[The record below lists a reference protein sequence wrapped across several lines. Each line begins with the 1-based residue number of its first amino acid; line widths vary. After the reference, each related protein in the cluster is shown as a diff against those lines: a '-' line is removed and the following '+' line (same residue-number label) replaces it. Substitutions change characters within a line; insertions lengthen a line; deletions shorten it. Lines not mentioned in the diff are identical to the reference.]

1 MSTIV
6 IGVDLGAKT
15 GVAWVDDGKLQ
26 DAFVFNVKSATDGE
40 EYYCLHEAISGF
52 ITTLLIRDTKPV
64 DKDGTEIYLFWEEP
78 VFARNVNTYR
88 RHCGYDAVLA
98 LLCEQNEIAYSSVNN
113 RTIKKIVCGNGN
125 ASKED
130 MMAKAKELS
139 GRDDLTQDEADAILV
154 AFYGWE
160 MIKKGGERE

>member
-1 MSTIV
+1 MTIIV

-15 GVAWVDDGKLQ
+15 GVAWLENGKLQ
-26 DAFVFNVKSATDGE
+26 DAFTFNIKSATDGE

-52 ITTLLIRDTKPV
+52 ITTLLIRDTEPV
-64 DKDGTEIYLFWEEP
+64 DKEATEVYVFVEEP
-78 VFARNVNTYR
+78 FYNKKWVTAFRKLS
-88 RHCGYDAVLA
+88 GYEAILM
-98 LLCEQNEIAYSSVNN
+98 LLCEQLGCPYAMISNQK
-113 RTIKKIVCGNGN
+113 IKSHFGVK
-125 ASKED
+125 SKSD

-160 MIKKGGERE
+160 MIKKGGSK